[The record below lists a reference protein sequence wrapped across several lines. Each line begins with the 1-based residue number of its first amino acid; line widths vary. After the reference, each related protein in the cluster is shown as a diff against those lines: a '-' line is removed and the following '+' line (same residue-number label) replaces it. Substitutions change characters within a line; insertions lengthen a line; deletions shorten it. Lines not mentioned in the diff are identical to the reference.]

1 MKAATQLEIWMQNS
15 LYISPVTTDLD
26 LSEKESK
33 KRLAVLFK
41 EIIPDLK
48 IGFHFYRQE
57 PNVLSRSSWCELN
70 SCTWIL
76 F

>member
-1 MKAATQLEIWMQNS
+1 MQNS

-57 PNVLSRSSWCELN
+57 PNVLSRSS
-70 SCTWIL
+70 
-76 F
+76 